1 MEITEIERAVEAVL
15 FAVGDPIEL
24 SRLSAIL
31 DVDEASLEKIITNL
45 RDYYDFEQRGVR
57 IVKLENSYQMCSTPR
72 HAEFVRKAM
81 ETKKP
86 PRLSPP
92 LLEVLSVI
100 AYRQPVTRAYVE
112 QVRGVDCS
120 YSVTSLVEKG
130 LIKESGRLDVPGK
143 PILYRT
149 TKDFLR
155 VFGLESLND
164 LPELPEFADTED
176 GQVSFSDMDGEA
188 ENITETTEE
197 PVEMENNE

>member
-1 MEITEIERAVEAVL
+1 MDIKEIERSVEAIL
-15 FAVGDPIEL
+15 FAVGDPVSL
-24 SRLSAIL
+24 SRLSEIL
-31 DVDEASLEKIITNL
+31 NVDEASLEKIIINL

-57 IVKLENSYQMCSTPR
+57 IVKLENAYQMCSASQY
-72 HAEFVRKAM
+72 AEFVRKAM
-81 ETKKP
+81 ETKRP

-120 YSVTSLVEKG
+120 YSVSSLVEKG
-130 LIKESGRLDVPGK
+130 LICESGRLDVPGK

-164 LPELPEFADTED
+164 LPDLPEFADTED
-176 GQVSFSDMDGEA
+176 GQVTFNDMEQ
-188 ENITETTEE
+188 N
-197 PVEMENNE
+197 NNEKADSDQNDE

>member
-1 MEITEIERAVEAVL
+1 MEIAKIESAVEAVL
-15 FAVGDPIEL
+15 FATGDPIEL
-24 SRLSAIL
+24 SRLSEIL
-31 DVDEASLEKIITNL
+31 EVDEESLEKIITKL
-45 RDYYDFEQRGVR
+45 RDDYDFDQRGLR
-57 IVKLENSYQMCSTPR
+57 IVKLDNSYQMCSAPA
-72 HAEFVRKAM
+72 HADYVRRAL
-81 ETKKP
+81 ETKRA

-120 YSVTSLVEKG
+120 YSITSLVEKG

-155 VFGLESLND
+155 VFGLETLND

-176 GQVSFSDMDGEA
+176 GQVTFSEISEA
-188 ENITETTEE
+188 AEENT
-197 PVEMENNE
+197 VNAL

>member
-1 MEITEIERAVEAVL
+1 MDIKEIERSVEAIL
-15 FAVGDPIEL
+15 FAVGDPVSL
-24 SRLSAIL
+24 PRLSEIL
-31 DVDEASLEKIITNL
+31 NVDEVSLEKIIINL

-57 IVKLENSYQMCSTPR
+57 IVKLENAYQMCSASQY
-72 HAEFVRKAM
+72 AEFVRKAM
-81 ETKKP
+81 ETKRP

-120 YSVTSLVEKG
+120 YSVSSLVEKG
-130 LIKESGRLDVPGK
+130 LICESGRLDVPGK

-164 LPELPEFADTED
+164 LPDLPEFADTED
-176 GQVSFSDMDGEA
+176 GQVTFNDMEQ
-188 ENITETTEE
+188 N
-197 PVEMENNE
+197 NNEQNDAEKNDE

>member
-1 MEITEIERAVEAVL
+1 M
-15 FAVGDPIEL
+15 
-24 SRLSAIL
+24 
-31 DVDEASLEKIITNL
+31 DEPSLEKVITKL
-45 RDYYDFEQRGVR
+45 RDDYDFEKRGIK
-57 IVKLENSYQMCSTPR
+57 IVKLENSYQMCSAPI
-72 HAEFVRKAM
+72 HAPYIRKAL
-81 ETKKP
+81 ETKRA

-120 YSVTSLVEKG
+120 YSITSLVEKG

-149 TKDFLR
+149 TKEFLR
-155 VFGLESLND
+155 VFGLETLND

-176 GQVSFSDMDGEA
+176 GQVTFNELPI
-188 ENITETTEE
+188 E
-197 PVEMENNE
+197 ENNKE

>member
-1 MEITEIERAVEAVL
+1 MEIVEIERAVEAIL
-15 FAVGDPIEL
+15 FATGDPVEL
-24 SRLSAIL
+24 SRIAEIL
-31 DVDEASLEKIITNL
+31 DVDEPSLERIITNL

-57 IVKLENSYQMCSTPR
+57 IVKLDNSYQMCSAPQY
-72 HAEFVRKAM
+72 AEYIRKAL
-81 ETKKP
+81 ETKKA

-120 YSVTSLVEKG
+120 YSITSLTEKG
-130 LIKESGRLDVPGK
+130 LIRESGRLDVPGK

-164 LPELPEFADTED
+164 LPELPEFSDTED
-176 GQVSFSDMDGEA
+176 GQMTFSEA
-188 ENITETTEE
+188 EHQPEQ
-197 PVEMENNE
+197 NEG

>member
-1 MEITEIERAVEAVL
+1 MEIVEIERAVEAIL
-15 FAVGDPIEL
+15 FATGDPVEL
-24 SRLSAIL
+24 SRIAEIL
-31 DVDEASLEKIITNL
+31 DVDEPSLERIITNL

-57 IVKLENSYQMCSTPR
+57 IVKLDNSYQMCSAPQYG
-72 HAEFVRKAM
+72 EYIRKAL
-81 ETKKP
+81 ETKKA

-120 YSVTSLVEKG
+120 YSITSLTEKG
-130 LIKESGRLDVPGK
+130 LIRESGRLDVPGK

-164 LPELPEFADTED
+164 LPELPEFSDTED
-176 GQVSFSDMDGEA
+176 GQMTFSEA
-188 ENITETTEE
+188 EHEAEHQPEQSEE
-197 PVEMENNE
+197 

>member
-1 MEITEIERAVEAVL
+1 MEIAKIESAVEAIL
-15 FAVGDPIEL
+15 FAAGDPVEL
-24 SRLSAIL
+24 SRLSEIL
-31 DVDEASLEKIITNL
+31 EVDEESLEKIITKL
-45 RDYYDFEQRGVR
+45 RDDYDFDQRGLR
-57 IVKLENSYQMCSTPR
+57 IVKLDNSYQMCSSPM
-72 HAEFVRKAM
+72 HADYVRKAL
-81 ETKKP
+81 ETKRA

-120 YSVTSLVEKG
+120 YSITSLVEKE

-149 TKDFLR
+149 TKNFLR

-176 GQVSFSDMDGEA
+176 GQVSFSEMPEVAD
-188 ENITETTEE
+188 ET
-197 PVEMENNE
+197 N

>member
-1 MEITEIERAVEAVL
+1 MEIVEIERAVEAIL
-15 FAVGDPIEL
+15 FATGDPVEL
-24 SRLSAIL
+24 SRIAEIL
-31 DVDEASLEKIITNL
+31 DVDEPSLERIITNL

-57 IVKLENSYQMCSTPR
+57 IVKLDNSYQMCSAPQY
-72 HAEFVRKAM
+72 AEYIRKAL
-81 ETKKP
+81 ETKKA

-120 YSVTSLVEKG
+120 YSITSLTEKG

-164 LPELPEFADTED
+164 LPELPEFSDTED
-176 GQVSFSDMDGEA
+176 GQMTFSEA
-188 ENITETTEE
+188 EHQAEHQPEQSKE
-197 PVEMENNE
+197 

>member
-1 MEITEIERAVEAVL
+1 MEIVEIERAVEAIL
-15 FAVGDPIEL
+15 FATGDPVEL
-24 SRLSAIL
+24 SRIAEIL
-31 DVDEASLEKIITNL
+31 DVDEPSLERIITNL

-57 IVKLENSYQMCSTPR
+57 IVKLDNSYQMCSAPQY
-72 HAEFVRKAM
+72 AEYIRKAL
-81 ETKKP
+81 ETKKA

-120 YSVTSLVEKG
+120 YSITSLTEKG
-130 LIKESGRLDVPGK
+130 LIRESGRLDVPGK

-164 LPELPEFADTED
+164 LPELPEFSDTED
-176 GQVSFSDMDGEA
+176 GQMTFSEA
-188 ENITETTEE
+188 EHEAERQPE
-197 PVEMENNE
+197 QNEG

>member
-1 MEITEIERAVEAVL
+1 MQIAEIERSVEAIL

-24 SRLSAIL
+24 SRISEIL
-31 DVDEASLEKIITNL
+31 EVDEESLEKVLTKL
-45 RDYYDFEQRGVR
+45 RDDYAFDKRGIR
-57 IVKLENSYQMCSTPR
+57 IVKLENSYQMCSAPEHGAAIR
-72 HAEFVRKAM
+72 RAL
-81 ETKKP
+81 ETKRA

-120 YSVTSLVEKG
+120 YSITSLTEKG
-130 LIKESGRLDVPGK
+130 LIMESGRLDVPGK

-155 VFGLESLND
+155 VFGLESLNE
-164 LPELPEFADTED
+164 LPELPEFEDTDD
-176 GQVSFSDMDGEA
+176 GQVSFNEIELKEEA
-188 ENITETTEE
+188 AEVAITE
-197 PVEMENNE
+197 

>member
-1 MEITEIERAVEAVL
+1 MEIVEIERAVEAIL
-15 FAVGDPIEL
+15 FATGDPVEL
-24 SRLSAIL
+24 SRIAEIL
-31 DVDEASLEKIITNL
+31 DVDEPSLERIITNL

-57 IVKLENSYQMCSTPR
+57 IVKLDNSYQMCSAPQY
-72 HAEFVRKAM
+72 AEYIRKAL
-81 ETKKP
+81 ETKKA

-120 YSVTSLVEKG
+120 YSITSLTEKG
-130 LIKESGRLDVPGK
+130 LIRESGRLDVPGK

-164 LPELPEFADTED
+164 LPELPEFSDTED
-176 GQVSFSDMDGEA
+176 GQMTFSEA
-188 ENITETTEE
+188 EHEAEHQPEQSEE
-197 PVEMENNE
+197 

>member
-1 MEITEIERAVEAVL
+1 MEIAEIERAVEAVL
-15 FAVGDPIEL
+15 FAVGDPVEL
-24 SRLSAIL
+24 SRLSGIL
-31 DVDEASLEKIITNL
+31 DVDEESLEKIITNL

-57 IVKLENSYQMCSTPR
+57 IVKLDNSYQMCSTPQY
-72 HAEFVRKAM
+72 AEFIRKAM
-81 ETKKP
+81 ETKKA

-120 YSVTSLVEKG
+120 YSMTSLVEKG
-130 LIKESGRLDVPGK
+130 LITESGRLDVPGK

-176 GQVSFSDMDGEA
+176 GQVSFKDIEQTA
-188 ENITETTEE
+188 QPE
-197 PVEMENNE
+197 V

>member
-1 MEITEIERAVEAVL
+1 MEIAKIESAVEAVL
-15 FAVGDPIEL
+15 FAAGDPVEL
-24 SRLSAIL
+24 SRLSEIL
-31 DVDEASLEKIITNL
+31 EVDEESLEKIITKL
-45 RDYYDFEQRGVR
+45 RDDYDFDQRGLR
-57 IVKLENSYQMCSTPR
+57 IVKLDNSYQMCSSPM
-72 HAEFVRKAM
+72 HADYVRKAL
-81 ETKKP
+81 ETKRA

-120 YSVTSLVEKG
+120 YSITSLVEKE

-149 TKDFLR
+149 TKNFLR

-176 GQVSFSDMDGEA
+176 GQVSFSEMPEVAD
-188 ENITETTEE
+188 ET
-197 PVEMENNE
+197 N

>member
-1 MEITEIERAVEAVL
+1 MEIAEVERAVEAVL
-15 FAVGDPIEL
+15 FATGEPIKL
-24 SRLSAIL
+24 SRLSEIIE
-31 DVDEASLEKIITNL
+31 VDEESLEKIITKL
-45 RDYYDFEQRGVR
+45 RDDYDFDKRGIR
-57 IVKLENSYQMCSTPR
+57 IVKLEDSYQMCSAPSY
-72 HAEFVRKAM
+72 AQFIRKAL
-81 ETKKP
+81 ETKRA

-120 YSVTSLVEKG
+120 YSITSLVEKG

-155 VFGLESLND
+155 VFGLETLND
-164 LPELPEFADTED
+164 LPDLPEFADTED
-176 GQVSFSDMDGEA
+176 GQVSFNDIPEEEVAAAEA
-188 ENITETTEE
+188 LIDAE
-197 PVEMENNE
+197 